1 MQQLEITSGT
11 ASLEDYK
18 AALEAALSEISELK
32 ASKPSTSKT
41 SKAKRPYVFTPFQAA
56 KVMND
61 ERTQLGLNSVT
72 PQMLYSYARKGK
84 FVITEGDGG
93 RKQVDT
99 ESFYSW
105 MRLHNAKNS

>member
-1 MQQLEITSGT
+1 MLEITSGT
-11 ASLEDYK
+11 ATLDEYK
-18 AALEAALSEISELK
+18 EALEAALAENATLR
-32 ASKPSTSKT
+32 AQQAKPSKA

-56 KVMND
+56 KAMNE
-61 ERTQLGLNSVT
+61 ERERLGLAPVT

-84 FVITEGDGG
+84 FVIGTSDDG